1 MTLLT
6 KETPLSL
13 LSFTQEFQEGK
24 DMAYIY
30 KITNKINQ
38 KVYIGKTQ
46 YSIESR
52 FREHLDSSKRARCEK
67 RPLYDAM
74 NKYGIEN
81 FSIELVEETN
91 NPEEREKYWIN
102 YYRSY
107 IGFSDCNGYNA
118 TLGGDGKAYA
128 DREAIV
134 QLYREGKNQREISKI
149 LGYDWKTIRV
159 ALREVGI
166 THEEIVN
173 NGLAKYKK
181 AIWMVDKKTLEKKQ
195 LFTSISEAEK
205 FLEKPRS
212 KQHITEVCNGL
223 RNSAYGYKWEWAD
236 N

>member
-1 MTLLT
+1 
-6 KETPLSL
+6 
-13 LSFTQEFQEGK
+13 
-24 DMAYIY
+24 MAYIY

-46 YSIESR
+46 YSIERR
-52 FREHLDSSKRARCEK
+52 FREHIDSSKRARCEK

-81 FSIELVEETN
+81 FSIELIEETN

-134 QLYREGKNQREISKI
+134 RLYREGKNQREISKI
-149 LGYDWKTIRV
+149 LGYDVGTIRI
-159 ALREVGI
+159 ALLEQGV
-166 THEEIVN
+166 THEDIVHVSRS
-173 NGLAKYKK
+173 KIRKSV
-181 AIWMVDKKTLEKKQ
+181 WMIDKNTLEKKR
-195 LFTSISEAEK
+195 LFSTAKDAEI

-212 KQHITEVCNGL
+212 NQHIFEVCNGL
-223 RNSAYGYKWEWAD
+223 RASAYGYKWEWAEEED
-236 N
+236 DESK